1 MAPPGS
7 NPFPPKSAAPR
18 PTYRACGC
26 WRGQGGT
33 WHSGGRK
40 SGVAAPQ
47 LPTPGQ
53 RVSRQSPRWRSGA
66 TANGEPHAPRSA
78 RPAPPARPPASA
90 QRSAASS
97 ASPSE
102 PPWRR
107 RLPGRPGLAW
117 PLRLLRAAQPHP
129 FPPTALGAARNFFK
143 KRNKKKI
150 FGFFSFFFF
159 FFPGRHFF
167 DVWFFFCSRLA
178 LTCGAAGRAGGGGAR
193 GWSRRARVES

>member
-1 MAPPGS
+1 MSPLIKKKITKSPKYPLFRTAEKTSWSGRPWQSQGAGSIQPGVPPLGLPRARGARRLAPPGS
-7 NPFPPKSAAPR
+7 NPFPPKSAAPKAHL
-18 PTYRACGC
+18 PSVWVLVRA
-26 WRGQGGT
+26 GGT

-53 RVSRQSPRWRSGA
+53 RVSRQSPRWRCGA

-117 PLRLLRAAQPHP
+117 PLRLLQAAQPHP
-129 FPPTALGAARNFFK
+129 FPPTALGAARKF
-143 KRNKKKI
+143 
-150 FGFFSFFFF
+150 
-159 FFPGRHFF
+159 
-167 DVWFFFCSRLA
+167 
-178 LTCGAAGRAGGGGAR
+178 
-193 GWSRRARVES
+193 